1 MGFTSAYLC
10 WLSFL
15 VVCFLLLFI
24 QVGYKIDACSGP
36 SPPTPR
42 HGGVPNPITAG
53 GQSRKLGSNLIIK
66 SSVRCFSDRGLRE
79 RENRHLHHLSA
90 ISQTRGLHVLDLT
103 NLKRPQ
109 AGHTEIYP
117 DKSNQAR
124 KTKKNPMN
132 CARKHTPGRS

>member
-53 GQSRKLGSNLIIK
+53 GQSRKLGSNLINLIF
-66 SSVRCFSDRGLRE
+66 RALFLRQ
-79 RENRHLHHLSA
+79 R
-90 ISQTRGLHVLDLT
+90 SQRTGKPASPPFV
-103 NLKRPQ
+103 
-109 AGHTEIYP
+109 GHFANSGVT
-117 DKSNQAR
+117 
-124 KTKKNPMN
+124 
-132 CARKHTPGRS
+132 CA